1 MEGKK
6 IIYFYKEW
14 WDFLEDFTIEQ
25 RGEWITYIMQYINDM
40 NPELPKDKQVMST
53 CKLVRNQLK
62 RDLEEWKKTIEKRS
76 EAGKK
81 GMASRWGNNI
91 TNDNNVITPYNTD
104 ITADND
110 KDKVKDKDKDIHTN
124 ACAQEDQAETQKLIQ
139 DLEQLLGRVL
149 TIVETETIITLNKR
163 YSRIQIYNE
172 VKANMDKQKPIN
184 YIKAKLEGLKT
195 FEAPEQTMVRKSKY
209 LETLKQEA
217 AKDEFVEEADTP
229 GTWLYYFNRSTDEN
243 LTPEERIEAAKGLH
257 PYNPTEW
264 YDHLN
269 ADPVIK
275 R

>member
-6 IIYFYKEW
+6 IIYFYREW

-81 GMASRWGNNI
+81 GMASRWGKDI

-110 KDKVKDKDKDIHTN
+110 KDKVKDKEEDIHTN
-124 ACAQEDQAETQKLIQ
+124 ACAQENNEETKKLIEN
-139 DLEQLLGRVL
+139 LEQLLGRVL
-149 TIVETETIITLNKR
+149 TIVETETIMTLNKK

-184 YIKAKLEGLKT
+184 YIRAKLEGLKT
-195 FEAPEQTMVRKSKY
+195 FDAPEQTIVRKSKY
-209 LETLKQEA
+209 LETLKQEGNKEA
-217 AKDEFVEEADTP
+217 LIEEADTP
-229 GTWLYYFNRSTDEN
+229 GTWMYYFNRTTNPD
-243 LTPEERIEAAKGLH
+243 LTSEERIEAAKGLH
-257 PYNPTEW
+257 PYNPAEW
-264 YDHLN
+264 YDHLK